1 MEGLP
6 FIVWAPAVG
15 AAVALMLCIGYGLAK
30 HRAVALLYLVV
41 AIVLALVSAISG
53 ALTGAGAITP

>member
-6 FIVWAPAVG
+6 AIVWMTGLG
-15 AAVALMLCIGYGLAK
+15 AIVALMLAIGYGLAK
-30 HRAVALLYLVV
+30 RRAVAVLYMLIGV
-41 AIVLALVSAISG
+41 VLALVSAVSA

>member
-6 FIVWAPAVG
+6 AVVWMTGLG
-15 AAVALMLCIGYGLAK
+15 ATVALLLAIGYGLAR
-30 HRAVALLYLVV
+30 HRAVAVLYMIIGV
-41 AIVLALVSAISG
+41 VLALVSAISA